1 MKKVKFLFV
10 MTALAVSMNVA
21 AQQGKRQVIKTTTQ
35 PKQRTTQTVAR
46 TEPQTIVT
54 YKTMPAGWSSLYL
67 QWNPSTFVP
76 KKGDDLSFT
85 GLTFGYSKA
94 VGISETTPLFIEF
107 GAALQYSFKS
117 ESGRDWEEKFRMFSV
132 KVSVNLVYD
141 WQLPNSSVSIRPFA
155 GLTLRGNISG
165 KEIEED
171 DEYKSEY
178 DLFDKKDMD
187 GEPFKRLQIGW
198 QIGANVAFNNKF
210 YLGLSYGSDFSEIC
224 KNVKIST
231 TSITVGMYID

>member
-1 MKKVKFLFV
+1 MKNVKFLFV

-21 AQQGKRQVIKTTTQ
+21 AQTGKRQVIKTTTQ
-35 PKQRTTQTVAR
+35 PKQQPTQVVRQA
-46 TEPQTIVT
+46 EPQTYVT
-54 YKTMPAGWSSLYL
+54 YRTIPTGWSSVYV

-76 KKGDDLSFT
+76 KKGDDQSFT

-94 VGISETTPLFIEF
+94 VGISETSPLFIEF
-107 GAALQYSFKS
+107 GAGLQYSFKS

-132 KVSVNLVYD
+132 KVPVSLVYD

-187 GEPFKRLQIGW
+187 EYTFNRLQIGW
-198 QIGANVAFNNKF
+198 QIGANVDFSNKF

-224 KNVKIST
+224 KNVKINT
-231 TSITVGMYID
+231 TSITLGMYID